1 MTPPILDYRNE
12 DGTYPVVVTTPGVT
26 AFETPNWVRSI
37 QDIVNKRE
45 AKRLLANASLQY
57 EPLKGL
63 VLKTS
68 LNGDIGSNYQHNFQP
83 STAGRA
89 FAAAPSAIAANLYE
103 ANNRYWSW
111 LSETTA
117 NYSKEIGNH
126 TFELLLGYTTQRF
139 RSDYSAISGSNFS
152 DDRIQTIDAALV
164 KNNPTMDVQEW
175 SMISYLSRVNYSYKG
190 KYLIG
195 ASIRRDGSS
204 RSEVIISGVT
214 FHRYL

>member
-1 MTPPILDYRNE
+1 MGGGLLANATLTPPILDYRNE

-26 AFETPNWVRSI
+26 AFETPIGCVPYKISSTSG
-37 QDIVNKRE
+37 KR
-45 AKRLLANASLQY
+45 KRLLANASLQY

-126 TFELLLGYTTQRF
+126 TFELF
-139 RSDYSAISGSNFS
+139 A
-152 DDRIQTIDAALV
+152 
-164 KNNPTMDVQEW
+164 
-175 SMISYLSRVNYSYKG
+175 
-190 KYLIG
+190 
-195 ASIRRDGSS
+195 
-204 RSEVIISGVT
+204 
-214 FHRYL
+214 

>member
-1 MTPPILDYRNE
+1 M
-12 DGTYPVVVTTPGVT
+12 
-26 AFETPNWVRSI
+26 
-37 QDIVNKRE
+37 
-45 AKRLLANASLQY
+45 
-57 EPLKGL
+57 
-63 VLKTS
+63 KTS

-164 KNNPTMDVQEW
+164 KNNPTMDIQEW

-204 RSEVIISGVT
+204 RFGGVT

>member
-1 MTPPILDYRNE
+1 MSLPLRPRIGCVPYKISSTS
-12 DGTYPVVVTTPGVT
+12 G
-26 AFETPNWVRSI
+26 
-37 QDIVNKRE
+37 KR
-45 AKRLLANASLQY
+45 KRLLANASLQY

-152 DDRIQTIDAALV
+152 DDRIQTIDAALGEEQS
-164 KNNPTMDVQEW
+164 D
-175 SMISYLSRVNYSYKG
+175 YGYSRVEYDFIFKSCQ
-190 KYLIG
+190 LQ
-195 ASIRRDGSS
+195 
-204 RSEVIISGVT
+204 
-214 FHRYL
+214 L